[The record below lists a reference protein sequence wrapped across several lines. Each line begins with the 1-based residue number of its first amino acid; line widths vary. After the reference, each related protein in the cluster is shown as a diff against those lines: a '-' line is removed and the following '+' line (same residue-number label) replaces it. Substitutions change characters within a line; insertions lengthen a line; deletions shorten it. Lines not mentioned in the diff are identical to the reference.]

1 MTTSI
6 MTTPQD
12 NGGAAF
18 PAHLHGERYGGMS
31 LRDYFAAAALQGLLA
46 SGHFTAEAGYDG
58 DQSWMTSH
66 EDPWDDETGEKIHE
80 GRRRFDFPEAAWK
93 CADAMLAARKE
104 GA

>member
-1 MTTSI
+1 MT
-6 MTTPQD
+6 
-12 NGGAAF
+12 
-18 PAHLHGERYGGMS
+18 

-46 SGHFTAEAGYDG
+46 SGHFTEESVEG
-58 DQSWMTSH
+58 DQAWMTTH
-66 EDPWDDETGEKIHE
+66 EDPWDDETGEETHK